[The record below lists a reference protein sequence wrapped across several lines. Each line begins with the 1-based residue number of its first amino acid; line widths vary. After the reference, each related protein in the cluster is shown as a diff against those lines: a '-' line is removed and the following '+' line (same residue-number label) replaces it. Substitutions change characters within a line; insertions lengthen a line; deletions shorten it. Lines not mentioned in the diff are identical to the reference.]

1 MDKSC
6 IRYNIYTL
14 ERNSQTTK
22 RIEDKIMERKVGE
35 IFEYEGI
42 KLEVVET
49 EDFSCHDCYFLT
61 LRCECS
67 QQLCMFYNRKDRKNV
82 VFQLVE

>member
-1 MDKSC
+1 
-6 IRYNIYTL
+6 
-14 ERNSQTTK
+14 
-22 RIEDKIMERKVGE
+22 MERKVGE

-49 EDFSCHDCYFLT
+49 EDFSCHDCYFLD
-61 LRCECS
+61 LRYKCH
-67 QQLCMFYNRKDRKNV
+67 QQLCMPCLRKDRKNV